1 MSFEHRK
8 HDAEA
13 HEALRVFDGLRR
25 FDGSPPD
32 FWAEYMEACRRL
44 VGGAYA
50 RLMVME
56 TGQTS
61 WKTMGV
67 WPPAR
72 RRDANQP
79 EAEAESVRVADATSD
94 QGLLVTDRALGG
106 TVIGLRLDAGEA
118 AARAV
123 ALVYVDRFEDG
134 LNADEAGVRL
144 SLVADVPLLYQMR
157 KQADKAR
164 NDVIRFAETL
174 DLMVLLNAE
183 ERYRAAVMTFVNE
196 MAARFRCSRVSLGWQ
211 IGDYVRIQGISH
223 MEQFEKKMEAVQ
235 GLEAAME
242 ETLDQDEEILLP
254 PPEGQSAVVRAHGA
268 FAESHGGRYLL
279 SLPIRPGDKP
289 KAVLMCERDKE
300 PFSDNEI
307 QGLRLF
313 CDQATRRLDDL
324 RVNDVWFGRRMAR
337 TARKKLSGLLGVEH
351 TFAKVLAIVGFFL
364 LAFLLFGRLEYRVE
378 APFILKTDDVAYL
391 PSPFEG
397 YIKTVHVQVGD
408 EVAAGQPLLS
418 LDTRELLIEE
428 SAAIA
433 DKSRYQRESEKSR
446 ARYALAEMKI
456 AQALREQAEAKLEL
470 IRHHLGNADIRAPFA
485 GIVVEGDLREMLGAP
500 VRKGDVLFKVA
511 RIENL
516 YAELDVDERDIH
528 DIHGQQ
534 TGQIAFVS
542 RPEFSYPIAV
552 ERIDPVALSRDEGNV
567 FPVRCRLESDLES
580 WWRPGM
586 SGISKI
592 NAGRR
597 NVLWIITHRTVDFL
611 RLFFWW

>member
-1 MSFEHRK
+1 
-8 HDAEA
+8 
-13 HEALRVFDGLRR
+13 
-25 FDGSPPD
+25 
-32 FWAEYMEACRRL
+32 
-44 VGGAYA
+44 
-50 RLMVME
+50 
-56 TGQTS
+56 
-61 WKTMGV
+61 
-67 WPPAR
+67 
-72 RRDANQP
+72 
-79 EAEAESVRVADATSD
+79 
-94 QGLLVTDRALGG
+94 
-106 TVIGLRLDAGEA
+106 
-118 AARAV
+118 
-123 ALVYVDRFEDG
+123 
-134 LNADEAGVRL
+134 
-144 SLVADVPLLYQMR
+144 
-157 KQADKAR
+157 
-164 NDVIRFAETL
+164 
-174 DLMVLLNAE
+174 
-183 ERYRAAVMTFVNE
+183 
-196 MAARFRCSRVSLGWQ
+196 
-211 IGDYVRIQGISH
+211 
-223 MEQFEKKMEAVQ
+223 
-235 GLEAAME
+235 
-242 ETLDQDEEILLP
+242 
-254 PPEGQSAVVRAHGA
+254 
-268 FAESHGGRYLL
+268 
-279 SLPIRPGDKP
+279 
-289 KAVLMCERDKE
+289 
-300 PFSDNEI
+300 
-307 QGLRLF
+307 
-313 CDQATRRLDDL
+313 
-324 RVNDVWFGRRMAR
+324 
-337 TARKKLSGLLGVEH
+337 
-351 TFAKVLAIVGFFL
+351 
-364 LAFLLFGRLEYRVE
+364 
-378 APFILKTDDVAYL
+378 VAYL

-470 IRHHLGNADIRAPFA
+470 IRHHLANADIRAPFA